1 MCIMHP
7 KYKSTPA
14 TNSCNRG
21 GFIRKGVLTLPAPFF
36 TQLQINLWYKNFMY
50 VCSSREMVPSLR
62 QKTHPVC
69 RDRAIH
75 PQCRFFHPVSF
86 PQIRMNTPSPAI
98 GKRLPSCLPRIKY
111 PDKEKSPGTRNN
123 TPIVITR

>member
-36 TQLQINLWYKNFMY
+36 TQLQGTIKILCMY
-50 VCSSREMVPSLR
+50 APAV
-62 QKTHPVC
+62 KW
-69 RDRAIH
+69 
-75 PQCRFFHPVSF
+75 FHHY
-86 PQIRMNTPSPAI
+86 
-98 GKRLPSCLPRIKY
+98 GKRLIRSAVIEQSTHNAVSSIRCPFR
-111 PDKEKSPGTRNN
+111 KSE
-123 TPIVITR
+123 

>member
-36 TQLQINLWYKNFMY
+36 TQLQINLWYKNLAVIYHPTLSRVGITY
-50 VCSSREMVPSLR
+50 VY
-62 QKTHPVC
+62 
-69 RDRAIH
+69 
-75 PQCRFFHPVSF
+75 
-86 PQIRMNTPSPAI
+86 N
-98 GKRLPSCLPRIKY
+98 
-111 PDKEKSPGTRNN
+111 
-123 TPIVITR
+123 

>member
-36 TQLQINLWYKNFMY
+36 TQLQINLWYKNWF
-50 VCSSREMVPSLR
+50 
-62 QKTHPVC
+62 
-69 RDRAIH
+69 
-75 PQCRFFHPVSF
+75 
-86 PQIRMNTPSPAI
+86 IRHF
-98 GKRLPSCLPRIKY
+98 
-111 PDKEKSPGTRNN
+111 E
-123 TPIVITR
+123 

>member
-86 PQIRMNTPSPAI
+86 PQIRMNTERNRNTVQFHTEIEASGNSKI
-98 GKRLPSCLPRIKY
+98 LPTFVRQ
-111 PDKEKSPGTRNN
+111 
-123 TPIVITR
+123 

>member
-69 RDRAIH
+69 VIEQSTHNA
-75 PQCRFFHPVSF
+75 VSS
-86 PQIRMNTPSPAI
+86 IRCPF
-98 GKRLPSCLPRIKY
+98 R
-111 PDKEKSPGTRNN
+111 KSE
-123 TPIVITR
+123 

>member
-69 RDRAIH
+69 RGRAIH

-86 PQIRMNTPSPAI
+86 PQIRMNT
-98 GKRLPSCLPRIKY
+98 
-111 PDKEKSPGTRNN
+111 ERNRN
-123 TPIVITR
+123 IVQFHTCRQSSSGSVDI

>member
-36 TQLQINLWYKNFMY
+36 TQLQINLWSGIFYECMLHPWNGPPIITAKD
-50 VCSSREMVPSLR
+50 SS
-62 QKTHPVC
+62 
-69 RDRAIH
+69 
-75 PQCRFFHPVSF
+75 
-86 PQIRMNTPSPAI
+86 
-98 GKRLPSCLPRIKY
+98 GLPW
-111 PDKEKSPGTRNN
+111 
-123 TPIVITR
+123 